1 MIDLNKYRSRENKI
15 RKLIGIKQKNHKT
28 FMNTEIFST
37 YINPYNGKITG
48 IRDNEREKFYHFRQE
63 DLIQFVGMI
72 NQRELHTSHFIQS
85 IELEFKKLVDRD
97 IEKYELINH
106 MFDEKYDL
114 EKKLTPFINL
124 ANDYNLTL
132 DGLYDTFEE
141 LLKEKRD

>member
-1 MIDLNKYRSRENKI
+1 MIDLYEYRSRENAL
-15 RKLIGIKQKNHKT
+15 RKKIGIKKRTIQD
-28 FMNTEIFST
+28 TEMFSV
-37 YINPYNGKITG
+37 YYNPSNGRITG
-48 IRDNEREKFYHFRQE
+48 IKDNERNKFYHHTQQ
-63 DLIQFVGMI
+63 DIIQFVGMI
-72 NQRELHTSHFIQS
+72 NQRELHTSHFLQS

-106 MFDEKYDL
+106 VFDEKYDL

-132 DGLYDTFEE
+132 DGLYDAFEE